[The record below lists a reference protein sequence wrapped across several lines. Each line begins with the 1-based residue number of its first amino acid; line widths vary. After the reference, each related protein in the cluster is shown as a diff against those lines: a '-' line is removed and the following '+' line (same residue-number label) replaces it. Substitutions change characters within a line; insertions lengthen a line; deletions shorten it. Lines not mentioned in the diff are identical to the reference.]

1 LGDTGAEAREN
12 NNMKA
17 SEVRILPAL
26 DPGESYVEPKFMLVE
41 TVLDDNGEPVT
52 TIEHVASRVVG
63 DRVRWQVAT
72 LGQSVALTHASALE
86 WAVSF
91 AASRDVPIVYHRD
104 EASSPYAATPNA
116 RAESATSASK

>member
-1 LGDTGAEAREN
+1 
-12 NNMKA
+12 MKA

-26 DPGESYVEPKFMLVE
+26 DPGESYVEPTFMLVE
-41 TVLDDNGEPVT
+41 TALDGSGESVT

-72 LGQSVALTHASALE
+72 LGQSVTLNHAAALE

-91 AASRDVPIVYHRD
+91 AASRRVPIVYHRD
-104 EASSPYAATPNA
+104 ETSACYAATPSS
-116 RAESATSASK
+116 RTESASSPSK